1 MHYRLIHIIILC
13 LTPLYIYGQDIFS
26 QRVSPVGGLSNY
38 FVINLAI
45 DGDGYVWVAT
55 ESGLNRITGKW
66 SNTIPTT
73 ENGSG
78 QHISTLHHHAASGL
92 MLIGLEDGLCAYDYK
107 HGKMLRLGESDG
119 LINYSI
125 DDIAAANDGGVWL
138 IYGNGRVQHFNCN
151 TLKAKEQKLNYY
163 HGNLD

>member
-66 SNTIPTT
+66 SNIIQTT

-107 HGKMLRLGESDG
+107 HGKM
-119 LINYSI
+119 SI
-125 DDIAAANDGGVWL
+125 V
-138 IYGNGRVQHFNCN
+138 
-151 TLKAKEQKLNYY
+151 TL
-163 HGNLD
+163 